1 MRKWGVEMTDQ
12 IKSKLVKTYDRY
24 AQERD
29 ASEPQEWKIKERD
42 EFLQEIEQE
51 EKQSLLEIGSGTG
64 RDGKFFKEQGFKV
77 VTTDLSPAMVKL
89 CQEKGLRAYVMD
101 FYNLEFIDGTFD
113 AVWALN
119 CLLHVPKEDIITV
132 LQGIERILRPEGY
145 FYLGVYGGPDQ
156 EGVWEDDY
164 YQPPRFFS
172 FHTDEQIQ
180 ELAGRVFE
188 VVRFKTIPV
197 EGEIHFQSLIL
208 KKRL

>member
-1 MRKWGVEMTDQ
+1 MTDQ

-29 ASEPQEWKIKERD
+29 ASEPKEWKLKERD
-42 EFLQEIEQE
+42 EFLQVIQQSD
-51 EKQSLLEIGSGTG
+51 KQSLLEIGSGPGKDG
-64 RDGKFFKEQGFKV
+64 RFFKDHGLKV
-77 VTTDLSPAMVKL
+77 VSTDLSPVMVKL

-101 FYNLEFIDGTFD
+101 FYNLEFMDSTFD

-119 CLLHVPKEDIITV
+119 CLLHVPKKDMITV
-132 LQGIERILRPEGY
+132 LKGIERVLRPGGY

-156 EGVWEDDY
+156 EGIWKDDY
-164 YQPPRFFS
+164 YQPQRFFS

-180 ELAGRVFE
+180 EVVGQVFD

-197 EGEIHFQSLIL
+197 EGEIHFQSFIL
-208 KKRL
+208 KKRI